1 MIRNFWIDVDID
13 GRKTRLSG
21 GPKSKDGGFSMTI
34 CQRDKGQITKSFQ
47 IEGRIKGDELT
58 IFISGKR
65 IGVVTQ
71 R

>member
-21 GPKSKDGGFSMTI
+21 GPRNKDGGFSMTI
-34 CQRDKGQITKSFQ
+34 YQRNKGQSVKALE
-47 IEGRIKGDELT
+47 IEGTIADDKLAIYVHDEE
-58 IFISGKR
+58 IS
-65 IGVVTQ
+65 VTH